1 MEHRHQPR
9 HGLRECQ
16 PWQPTA
22 WQSFSKKVP
31 AVTTLTLPCNATEPQ
46 DSCLHRSVKGW
57 KFRKAD
63 WSRFCVLTDESV
75 ERLLPPDTTNIKKAH
90 HTQELCEDLLYGA
103 TKQYIPRG
111 RRKNYLP
118 CWDKECET
126 LYRSFIRAPVWTDSD
141 RAVSSLISRLDQKI
155 WVYLAITGKFT
166 TWKRNHGKNAR
177 GTEQKPKI
185 IESLPYDWWVTS
197 ITNQVQIGVTYTWE
211 WAVRWSTQ
219 LRSQPVATQHSLRNC
234 VDHLTTHRWIRC
246 S

>member
-1 MEHRHQPR
+1 MDFASVSHDNRLPDSRFLRKFPR
-9 HGLRECQ
+9 SQHWL
-16 PWQPTA
+16 
-22 WQSFSKKVP
+22 SLV
-31 AVTTLTLPCNATEPQ
+31 TLPSLKIRAYIDPLRVGNFARLIGVAFAFLQMNLLRDCYLQTQQISRRHTTRRNY
-46 DSCLHRSVKGW
+46 VKNCCMG
-57 KFRKAD
+57 
-63 WSRFCVLTDESV
+63 
-75 ERLLPPDTTNIKKAH
+75 LLSNISHVAVAR
-90 HTQELCEDLLYGA
+90 TICRAG
-103 TKQYIPRG
+103 T
-111 RRKNYLP
+111 
-118 CWDKECET
+118 KECET

-234 VDHLTTHRWIRC
+234 VDHLTAHRWIRC